1 MAIRYNPTPLDIL
14 NFLGCTSSGGQAELE
29 KFETANNVKLPR
41 LLFDFLS
48 AAWKQPLFATS
59 DIWTTKR
66 PHLWFFYDELAESIA
81 DLQEDWAEC
90 PEQYTDDV
98 CFKLSQLPKER
109 WPEIVPDYLEIG
121 SDYSAGVAT
130 FGIRRDDLAQP
141 DPPVYMLHEA
151 DPETDWHII
160 DETLSLFL
168 MRMLADTLGCSMYK
182 TAQNVLA
189 KKAGWHY
196 CRIKDS
202 TEARQQAEQLGIDLT
217 KAACCGALYSAA
229 VTPDVCRYCY
239 IEDKKTFFL
248 LIEDTGNNKTT
259 CVIISAD

>member
-14 NFLGCTSSGGQAELE
+14 NFLGCTSSGGRAELE

-98 CFKLSQLPKER
+98 CFKLSHLPKER
-109 WPEIVPDYLEIG
+109 WQIG
-121 SDYSAGVAT
+121 RAHV
-130 FGIRRDDLAQP
+130 
-141 DPPVYMLHEA
+141 
-151 DPETDWHII
+151 
-160 DETLSLFL
+160 
-168 MRMLADTLGCSMYK
+168 
-182 TAQNVLA
+182 
-189 KKAGWHY
+189 
-196 CRIKDS
+196 
-202 TEARQQAEQLGIDLT
+202 
-217 KAACCGALYSAA
+217 
-229 VTPDVCRYCY
+229 
-239 IEDKKTFFL
+239 
-248 LIEDTGNNKTT
+248 
-259 CVIISAD
+259 